1 MKRFPMTLLTTT
13 ALALAGAA
21 CGSDAADE
29 AEPSAGDAA
38 SEARAEFV
46 EVGEPAP
53 DFELRAATRYGVLDE
68 PVSLSDFRGKTVVL
82 AFFFRARGSG

>member
-1 MKRFPMTLLTTT
+1 MKRFPTMVLAT
-13 ALALAGAA
+13 ATLALASAA
-21 CGSDAADE
+21 CGTDQPEE
-29 AEPSAGDAA
+29 AERSAGDAA
-38 SEARAEFV
+38 PEARTEFV